1 MDLVVLTDAAACKVV
16 ATSRVL
22 KHADAAP
29 VMEAAQLL
37 VLARQREAAT
47 VAQAR
52 AAQQQAREQG
62 LKDGREQ
69 ARAEY
74 AGRLAAA
81 EVARHVGLRELS
93 PVLVDIV
100 ADAVAVLLRQADRAT
115 LLGAAIEA
123 VDGLLKQARWARL
136 RVHPD
141 QADAARMAL
150 AAAAIPIATV
160 LVDPTLGLDACSFE
174 TDVGIADASLQVQLD
189 ALRVAVQQAVDGLA
203 GAARALP

>member
-16 ATSRVL
+16 ATSQVL
-22 KHADAAP
+22 KHADAAS

-74 AGRLAAA
+74 AGRYPLI
-81 EVARHVGLRELS
+81 ES
-93 PVLVDIV
+93 
-100 ADAVAVLLRQADRAT
+100 T
-115 LLGAAIEA
+115 LL
-123 VDGLLKQARWARL
+123 
-136 RVHPD
+136 P
-141 QADAARMAL
+141 
-150 AAAAIPIATV
+150 
-160 LVDPTLGLDACSFE
+160 
-174 TDVGIADASLQVQLD
+174 
-189 ALRVAVQQAVDGLA
+189 
-203 GAARALP
+203 

>member
-22 KHADAAP
+22 KHADAAS

-81 EVARHVGLRELS
+81 EAARHVGLRELS

-100 ADAVAVLLRQADRAT
+100 ADAVAVLLRQADRAA

-141 QADAARMAL
+141 QADAARAAL